1 MPITKSKN
9 FLAEHWLSVARDK
22 NSQAEQF
29 RSALE
34 NIASILFL
42 EAINLTTGLNVKRD
56 IKTPLKRTHAR
67 FIEQRKIY
75 VVPILRAGLGMLP
88 GIKQL
93 VPEARVAHVGLYR
106 NEYTLQ
112 PHWYLDKLPKKI
124 SKHSTFFI
132 LEPMLA
138 TAGTITTVLQRVKS
152 LGASK
157 IFVLS
162 VLMSQHAVEK
172 LSKKFPDVHF
182 FVSGIDPKLN
192 PKGYIM
198 PGLGDAGDRAFNM

>member
-1 MPITKSKN
+1 MPITKSNN
-9 FLAEHWLSVARDK
+9 FLLEHWLNIARDK
-22 NSQAEQF
+22 NTQSEQF

-34 NIASILFL
+34 NIASVLFT
-42 EAINLTTGLNVKRD
+42 ESINSVTGLSLKRD
-56 IKTPLKRTHAR
+56 IKTPLKRMQGR
-67 FIEQRKIY
+67 FIEQKRIY

-88 GIKQL
+88 GIKKL
-93 VPEARVAHVGLYR
+93 APEARVAHVGLYR
-106 NEYTLQ
+106 NEKTLQ

-138 TAGTITTVLQRVKS
+138 TSGTITTVLQRVKS
-152 LGASK
+152 LGASN

-162 VLMSQHAVEK
+162 ILMSEYAREK
-172 LSKKFPDVHF
+172 LDKKFPNVHF
-182 FVSGIDPKLN
+182 YVSGIDPELN
-192 PKGYIM
+192 QKGYIV

>member
-9 FLAEHWLSVARDK
+9 FLAEHWLSVARDR
-22 NSQAEQF
+22 NTQADQF

-34 NIASILFL
+34 NIASALFL
-42 EAINLTTGLNVKRD
+42 EAINSTTGLNIKRD
-56 IKTPLKRTHAR
+56 IKTPLKRTQAR
-67 FIEQRKIY
+67 FIEQKKIY
-75 VVPILRAGLGMLP
+75 IVPILRAGLGMLQ
-88 GIKQL
+88 GVKQL
-93 VPEARVAHVGLYR
+93 VPEAKVTHVGLYR
-106 NEYTLQ
+106 NEHTLQ

-138 TAGTITTVLQRVKS
+138 TAGTITTVLQRVKN

-162 VLMSQHAVEK
+162 VLISQHAVEK

-182 FVSGIDPKLN
+182 FVSGIDSVLN
-192 PKGYIM
+192 PKGYIV
-198 PGLGDAGDRAFNM
+198 PGLGDAGDRAFNL